1 MEQFRDL
8 LIVTNNP
15 MVRAQYK
22 DLYPLVYM
30 DSPLRSVLVRVRD
43 IVYLGH
49 ALYTHPLMGS
59 IKPNETPYKTV
70 GVSQSP
76 KEFSQDQ
83 ACIMADALFLL
94 DQLPKKPLTEDEDM
108 LAGYQLIDYT
118 LFASAVGQG
127 WKEK

>member
-15 MVRAQYK
+15 LVRSQYEG
-22 DLYPLVYM
+22 LYPVVYL
-30 DSPLRSVLVRVRD
+30 DAPLRSVFVHVRD
-43 IVYLGH
+43 LVYLGH
-49 ALYTHPLMGS
+49 ELFTHPLMGS
-59 IKPNETPYKTV
+59 IKPNESPYKTV
-70 GVSQSP
+70 GISQTP

-94 DQLPKKPLTEDEDM
+94 DQLPKRRLPEGADILTD
-108 LAGYQLIDYT
+108 YRLIDYT

-127 WKEK
+127 RKE